1 MGEKIRYVPPDVVAD
16 TVQREIQDFK
26 DRGSRVDNSHHPSFP
41 TLVRNLT
48 ASRDSADADIE
59 ELAEQGVKVPRI
71 KGQR

>member
-26 DRGSRVDNSHHPSFP
+26 DRGSRVDSKSHPSFP
-41 TLVRNLT
+41 TLVRNLAT
-48 ASRDSADADIE
+48 SRAIAEADIE